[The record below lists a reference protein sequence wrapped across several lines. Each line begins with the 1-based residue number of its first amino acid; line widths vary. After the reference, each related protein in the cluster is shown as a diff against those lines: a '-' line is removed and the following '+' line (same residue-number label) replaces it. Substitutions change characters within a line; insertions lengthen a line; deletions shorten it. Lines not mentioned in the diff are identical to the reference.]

1 MTHVFDRHLAVAN
14 GWLKE
19 LATHLAL
26 PSSEYPRALHALR
39 AGLHAIRDRLP
50 PSEVLDLAAQLPVV
64 IRGFYYE
71 CWTLTPERLR
81 DRAAMI
87 ERVRAELA
95 PDERLDPVEVLR
107 AVIQLLVDHVSKGEI
122 SDIVAT
128 LPKPIAALW
137 RELARA
143 SPAVTAPSERTGY
156 RR

>member
-1 MTHVFDRHLAVAN
+1 MSHVFDRHLAVAN
-14 GWLKE
+14 RWLKE

-26 PSSEYPRALHALR
+26 PPSEYPRALHALR

-71 CWTLTPERLR
+71 CWTLAPERVR

-107 AVIQLLVDHVSKGEI
+107 GVIQLLVDHVSEGEI
-122 SDIVAT
+122 ADVVAT
-128 LPKPIAALW
+128 IPKPIAALW
-137 RELARA
+137 RELAHT
-143 SPAVTAPSERTGY
+143 SPAVTTSSERTGY